1 MKSKAGTLI
10 AATIIFWMISSAPL
24 SRAQRNGVDLKLPSV
39 AVSRRASVAT
49 TLPPRVKRTF
59 ATLSGPGCIRHIWA
73 SHSLPQEN
81 SSRNSILRIYFDDE
95 PVPYVEAPSG
105 DFFGVMHGKPW
116 YAINTPFLSVQA
128 EISFNCYFPMPFAK
142 SARVEFESGDEQQVV
157 FCMVDW
163 QEFPEQEMKEKR
175 RFCARWR
182 REFPTQSFG
191 ENFLMFDADGPGQ
204 LLGYVFGLRLVDYK
218 DRWSH
223 GGADN
228 IYIDGDG
235 EHPSY
240 IRGIGGEDTFGT
252 SDGGSLHKPTTHLS
266 ASMPL
271 FEHFDDGKTRPAK
284 YITGYRFF
292 HNEPIHF
299 RKSIQMRFGCMS
311 NDICATAYWYQE
323 GAVRPFFKMPEFSY
337 LAPRLSGK
345 EIPRGSH
352 DLPIP
357 DSGAWSISEATHTD
371 EVAVAAQTP
380 LDEDESLDPNEWKAL
395 RAMHGFVDILHARR
409 PNPRGA
415 GIYIHSGAAS
425 ARAILSAP
433 SKLTAKIRL
442 AWDDRLVLR
451 VNDAEPIDLG
461 HRDNF
466 GDRTVEVPL
475 RKGDNL
481 VDITLSNTQNF
492 NHGGWAFAFQ
502 ATAPDGTVLLPR
514 AAGRMKVE

>member
-1 MKSKAGTLI
+1 MKMKTSTKI
-10 AATIIFWMISSAPL
+10 AAALLWVTVI
-24 SRAQRNGVDLKLPSV
+24 AQTSTAEHNGLDLELPEV
-39 AVSRRASVAT
+39 AVSRRASLAT
-49 TLPPRVKRTF
+49 TLPPRTTRTF
-59 ATLSGPGCIRHIWA
+59 AKLSGPGCIRHIWA
-73 SHSLPQEN
+73 SHSLPQKN
-81 SSRNSILRIYFDDE
+81 SSRNSIIRIYFDDE

-116 YAINTPFLSVQA
+116 YPINTPYLSVQA

-142 SARVEFESGDEQQVV
+142 SARVEFESGDEPQVV
-157 FCMVDW
+157 YAMVDW
-163 QEFPEQEMKEKR
+163 QEFPNQQLKEKR

-182 REFPTQSFG
+182 REFPTERFS
-191 ENFLMFDADGPGQ
+191 ENFLMFDADGPGE
-204 LLGYVFGLRLVDYK
+204 LLGYVFGLRLIDDT

-252 SDGGSLHKPTTHLS
+252 SDGGSLHPPTTHLS

-271 FEHFDDGKTRPAK
+271 FEQFDDGKARPAK
-284 YITGYRFF
+284 NITGYRFF
-292 HNEPIHF
+292 HNDPIHF
-299 RKSIQMRFGCMS
+299 HKSIQMRFGCMS
-311 NDICATAYWYQE
+311 NDICATVYWYQQKP
-323 GAVRPFFKMPEFSY
+323 VRPFFKMPDFAHLVPGSAS
-337 LAPRLSGK
+337 L

-352 DLPIP
+352 DLELP
-357 DSGAWSISEATHTD
+357 DSGAWSISEASHND
-371 EVAVAAQTP
+371 EVKVAAATRLNPGQV
-380 LDEDESLDPNEWKAL
+380 LDPSQWKEL
-395 RAMHGFVDILHARR
+395 RAMHGFIDILHARR

-425 ARAILSAP
+425 ARAVLESP
-433 SKLTAKIRL
+433 SNLKANVRL

-451 VNDAEPIDLG
+451 VNDQDPIDLG

-466 GDRTVEVPL
+466 GSRELEVPL
-475 RKGDNL
+475 RKGKNL
-481 VDITLSNTQNF
+481 VDVTLSNTQNY

-502 ATAPDGTVLLPR
+502 ATAPDGAVLLPR
-514 AAGRMKVE
+514 PAVAGAE